1 VTLAVTLGLLA
12 AALATFGG
20 ALYAARR
27 PPPPPGEPR
36 MVPWT
41 GIQFVSLVVVVL
53 MLAHLVTLTTGT
65 PFRGRAG

>member
-27 PPPPPGEPR
+27 PAPPGEPR

-53 MLAHLVTLTTGT
+53 MLAHLVTLATGT